1 MSIDNAT
8 PEQWDAA
15 WRAASKSEPSNVTKR
30 PSPTEWY
37 LAQEA
42 SKEAYPWS
50 SDRTVDFE
58 PVDRITETFGTLETS
73 ANPKQ
78 AYGDKKV
85 PLHLVPGT
93 ASAYIA
99 MGLKEGARKY
109 GAFNWRETD
118 VEVMTYVGATLRHLT
133 AFVDGEDTDPES
145 GNPHLAHAMASLAIL
160 VDALESEGVIDN
172 RPPAGASPKTLERFK
187 ND

>member
-15 WRAASKSEPSNVTKR
+15 WKAASNTVAER
-30 PSPTEWY
+30 PSPAHWH
-37 LAQEA
+37 A
-42 SKEAYPWS
+42 SQKQIKEAYPWPA
-50 SDRTVDFE
+50 DRVIEYTDE
-58 PVDRITETFGTLETS
+58 PVVTVEL

-85 PLHLVPGT
+85 PLHLVPGA

-99 MGLKEGARKY
+99 IGLKEGARKY

-118 VEVMTYVGATLRHLT
+118 VEAMTYVGATLRHLT
-133 AFVDGEDTDPES
+133 AFVDGEDTDPDS

-172 RPPAGASPKTLERFK
+172 RPKAGPAAKTLEGFK
-187 ND
+187 SD

>member
-8 PEQWDAA
+8 PEMWDAA
-15 WRAASKSEPSNVTKR
+15 ARAAREMYHNKFAGTELEMPSVEYTVTPIDVK
-30 PSPTEWY
+30 PVTE
-37 LAQEA
+37 
-42 SKEAYPWS
+42 S
-50 SDRTVDFE
+50 
-58 PVDRITETFGTLETS
+58 TLVEL

-85 PLHLVPGT
+85 PLHLVPGA

-118 VEVMTYVGATLRHLT
+118 VEAMTYVGATLRHLA
-133 AFVDGEDTDPES
+133 AFVDGEDTDPDS

-172 RPPAGASPKTLERFK
+172 RPKAGPAAKTLEGFK
-187 ND
+187 SD

>member
-1 MSIDNAT
+1 MSINNAT

-15 WRAASKSEPSNVTKR
+15 WKAAKSITER

-37 LAQEA
+37 LAQQKINE
-42 SKEAYPWS
+42 EYPWPA
-50 SDRTVDFE
+50 DRVIEYTNEPAE
-58 PVDRITETFGTLETS
+58 PVAMS
-73 ANPKQ
+73 NPKQ

-85 PLHLVPGT
+85 PLHLVPGA

-118 VEVMTYVGATLRHLT
+118 VEVMTYVGATLRHLA
-133 AFVDGEDTDPES
+133 AFVDGEDTDAES

-160 VDALESEGVIDN
+160 VDALEAEGVIDN
-172 RPPAGASPKTLERFK
+172 RPPAGPAASTLEGFK